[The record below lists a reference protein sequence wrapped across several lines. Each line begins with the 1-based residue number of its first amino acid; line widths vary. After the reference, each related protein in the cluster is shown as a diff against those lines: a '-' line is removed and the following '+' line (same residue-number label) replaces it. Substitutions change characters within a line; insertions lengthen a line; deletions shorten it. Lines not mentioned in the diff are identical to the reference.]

1 MSSIEREE
9 SKQTQNSSNV
19 FANTLVNDE
28 IVISGIGGR
37 YPESDSLD
45 EFRDNLYNNV
55 DMITSDDRRWPT
67 DLYGMNHRM
76 GKLKQIDKFD
86 ASFFGIVPKVADEV
100 DPPGRILLET
110 TWEAIVDAGV
120 NPQSLRGT
128 NTGVYVGYTA
138 VAMPDGV
145 PQEAQDDQQSS
156 KVESLL
162 WFQGGSKAFYA
173 NRISFLYDL
182 HGPSMS
188 IDVACA
194 SSMVCLDIAVTDLRL
209 GKCDQAIVAGVSIN
223 LQPFT
228 NHIYMINN
236 IAAPDGRSKVWD
248 QSANGYVRGE
258 TVCSLFLQKRSDSKR
273 IYATVLH
280 TKTNIDG
287 YKITG
292 MFFPSSESQYD
303 LMRDTYTEAGIDP
316 LEVNYFESHGTGT
329 KAGDPQEA
337 RAILRAR
344 LPIGLLKSNIGHGE
358 GASGVASISK
368 LCIVYENKK
377 IPANLNMQTI
387 KSDIACMVP
396 PLDPVTENRDYE
408 PGIVGI
414 NSFGI
419 GGVNAHA
426 LVKPNRKEFTD
437 DSYKIIDSVP
447 RLININGRTKE
458 SIEYIFDFIR
468 DNPKRVTREFLALLG
483 DTVNSE
489 PTIYSGGFPYRGT
502 MLIKTSPTS
511 SNTYEFQT
519 KLSKTDNVRRPICFF
534 FSGMGSQWSSMAKSM
549 ISIEMFAESIQK
561 CANFLRP
568 MQIDLHHILTSD
580 DPEALK
586 EKIHHF
592 VAITSVQIAL
602 VDLFRA
608 YGIKPD
614 YIIGHSFGEIAC
626 AYADGCLSLE
636 QAIITSYWRG
646 KSIKDANIEH
656 GMMAAVGMSW
666 EETKQ
671 KCPPNV
677 YAACHNSI
685 DSVTIS
691 GAYEPV
697 NRFVK
702 SLTEMKIFAKEVQCA
717 NIPFHSPLLNP
728 AIKKMTEALRRV
740 IPEPKPR
747 SSKWISTSMP
757 ESEWLTEKAQRASAD
772 YFVNNLINPVYFHE
786 GCQHLPENCIVIE
799 LASHTLFSAIF
810 KRSMPKANYVGL
822 MRRNNPD
829 NLDYY
834 LSSLGELYRLGVSID
849 LKPLYPSVQWPVPR
863 DTQSISSLIQW
874 DHSRSFLVKSYPKYH
889 CQATAADFV
898 QKFSLSNPDDQFL
911 KDHAYDG
918 QCYLPISC
926 YLLLAWRRLGV
937 SLGKLWYQF
946 PVQFENVT
954 FEPLI
959 PISDENGCDEIE
971 LNVRILD
978 PTDRFIILYHNQII
992 ASGNIR
998 CIECDGQNGQ
1008 NDRSKFEY
1016 QDLLLNE
1023 FQLDQSCSLSGHKL
1037 DSNEFYTEMNVRGYD
1052 FGPKFKQIQ
1061 QIEFANFNRSKALV
1075 RWDSNLITFVESM
1088 IQLSISHTE
1097 KRLIYTVSKISS
1109 FKCDPREFYSKSS
1122 DTLASVIIDTNLRLV
1137 ISEGL
1142 EMKGLQFRHQPL
1154 RDVMKNVKMETYGFV
1169 PFDDR
1174 KAIDQDDYEQLQRYI
1189 TDVQALYKTIEKV
1202 LCDEQTS
1209 SMILDGKIQ
1218 KLIDRTEFNER
1229 EILMQILIQYLRCLI
1244 DENQNL
1250 RNVGEEKMKR
1260 SILKRILMTENNQDI
1275 HLDLLNSCHKN
1286 CRMMRST
1293 LDVINENGLRNLTV
1307 IETVADGEIMIDDLV
1322 HHMSDHFHYPLV
1334 VDYHLVIENE
1344 NRNKIPDSMRESVQ
1358 QIYEWQISDG
1368 HKTTW
1373 PTIEKLSDLLVYRDC
1388 LQLNTNNL
1396 EELIQNF
1403 VLNMKENGFLLAIFR
1418 DRFYDFEQLIHDSLD
1433 KNEVDLK
1440 LSELGLQRIK
1450 SFIRLAESLGLS
1462 LISNKSDSLTST
1474 CLLFRKKIND
1484 IKPEMQSIVPI
1495 YFGSFDKWVNKL
1507 KQTFIEK
1514 KSRPKNENIWL
1525 LADDSHFNGILGMIN
1540 CLRQEPGGDRFRCIF
1555 SLNAPLPQ
1563 PIDFKQN
1570 FYRKVLE
1577 NDLAVNVWCDNQWG
1591 SYRLLDLHR
1600 NYNLRETLD
1609 AYLDFGIK
1617 DNSMQLKWHHLMSAN
1632 ASPSRK
1638 QIKVH
1643 INFSDLNDFHHRSD
1657 RFVDDQYENHSLG
1670 SGFSGYRFDDGEKVM
1685 GLAQSK
1691 TIASWIE
1698 TDPNQLIA
1706 VPEEWTLV
1714 DGCAT
1719 INALFMAWL
1728 GLVKRSQLKQDET
1741 ILIHP
1746 GTNAKGLMAIQL
1758 AKRENCRIIATI
1770 ENESQ
1775 RQYLSENFGLSPAN
1789 LISSRDTKFI
1799 DKILTLT
1806 SYKGVDV
1813 IFDSS
1818 SSELDLSLPILREHG
1833 RLIEIDRKFARK
1845 NPIHLKSTQHQIN
1858 LSLMID
1864 AKEFDSF
1871 VPPMMIEFREW
1882 FQDCAKKFI
1891 EPIDSKVFDIDNLDG
1906 AFDAMHQED
1915 HIGKVILQIRNE
1927 NNLSRKFSAIPTTRF
1942 SPKKCYV
1949 LVGGLGG
1956 LGLEV
1961 AHWMATRGARKLV
1974 LVSRS
1979 GIKNEYQ
1986 YVFVKRIENLIRN
1999 TCEKANPEIKIC
2011 TSDPSTIKGAE
2022 QLMNESQKLG
2032 PIGGIF
2038 HFATVLNDAFI
2049 EDQTPESFKK
2059 VCAPK
2064 MDALCCLDTITRQLC
2079 PELDYFVAFSSQSS
2093 SRGFIGQSNYGYAN
2107 SVMEHI
2113 CECRRNDG
2121 LPGQAIEY
2129 GPIGDVGLWAKNEH
2143 IDLTSIGM
2151 VIDTQRIPSC
2161 MEVLDRFL
2169 NRPEPIVATLFGIK
2183 TLNKMDHIWQGI
2195 GIELDSLPDNLTLG
2209 DVGMESI
2216 LAVEM
2221 QQRIE
2226 REYEVNLGSDEIK
2239 NLTVGMIKEYRNADK
2254 DYICK
2259 SLLEFRDKTKQ

>member
-67 DLYGMNHRM
+67 GNLTKKIDQFGRFHVVCSSLDLYGMNHRM

-337 RAILRAR
+337 RAILRAYCQNRKDR

-959 PISDENGCDEIE
+959 PISNENDCDEIE

-992 ASGNIR
+992 ASGNI
-998 CIECDGQNGQ
+998 
-1008 NDRSKFEY
+1008 
-1016 QDLLLNE
+1016 
-1023 FQLDQSCSLSGHKL
+1023 H
-1037 DSNEFYTEMNVRGYD
+1037 SNEFYTEMNVRGYD

-1293 LDVINENGLRNLTV
+1293 L
-1307 IETVADGEIMIDDLV
+1307 
-1322 HHMSDHFHYPLV
+1322 
-1334 VDYHLVIENE
+1334 
-1344 NRNKIPDSMRESVQ
+1344 
-1358 QIYEWQISDG
+1358 
-1368 HKTTW
+1368 
-1373 PTIEKLSDLLVYRDC
+1373 
-1388 LQLNTNNL
+1388 
-1396 EELIQNF
+1396 
-1403 VLNMKENGFLLAIFR
+1403 
-1418 DRFYDFEQLIHDSLD
+1418 
-1433 KNEVDLK
+1433 EVDLK

-1474 CLLFRKKIND
+1474 CLLFRKKINN

-1570 FYRKVLE
+1570 FYRKVME

-1999 TCEKANPEIKIC
+1999 TCEKANPEVKIC

-2022 QLMNESQKLG
+2022 KLMNESQKLG

-2169 NRPEPIVATLFGIK
+2169 NRPEPIVATIVRHQDFKQNDGTSK
-2183 TLNKMDHIWQGI
+2183 AKDHIWQGI

-2226 REYEVNLGSDEIK
+2226 REYEVNLG
-2239 NLTVGMIKEYRNADK
+2239 R
-2254 DYICK
+2254 
-2259 SLLEFRDKTKQ
+2259 